1 MGAGFS
7 LTRLMFAHRLRYL
20 YILLLAAYSFF
31 NILFTGGDDLF
42 NFPINRYHLF
52 AVILMMV
59 FLLWESNRLLFT
71 ALQKNVVRLQGKLNI
86 LALFF
91 MLSLLHV
98 GIISAVTAYLVPG
111 WLGFEG
117 AEANAQFRIS
127 LAFCFRINLFLH
139 TIHAIMYYDSRLKNS
154 VLEAEKLKTLTAE
167 SQFVALRNQVKPH
180 FLFNSFNVLSGLVHK
195 DPPLASEFIQQLS
208 RVYRYLLYH
217 QQEKVVD
224 LATELEYL
232 DSYIFLLKIRFG
244 DALQVSKEVEEAIQK
259 KYFVPPATVQ
269 LLVEN
274 AVKHNKV
281 SRKNRLNVNIFEQ
294 DRFLV
299 VQNNLQ
305 SKSQQ
310 EPSSGLGLENI
321 RLRYRHLANQE
332 IIVEKNEQHFTVRLP
347 LILLP
352 DYESTH
358 R

>member
-1 MGAGFS
+1 
-7 LTRLMFAHRLRYL
+7 MFAHRFRYL

-42 NFPINRYHLF
+42 NFPIHRYHLF

-59 FLLWESNRLLFT
+59 FLVWEGNRLLFVV
-71 ALQKNVVRLQGKLNI
+71 LQKNVSRLNGKLHI
-86 LALFF
+86 LVLFF
-91 MLSLLHV
+91 ILSLLNV
-98 GIISAVTAYLVPG
+98 GIVSAAIAYLVPG
-111 WLGFEG
+111 WLGFEV
-117 AEANAQFRIS
+117 AETSSQFKLS

-167 SQFVALRNQVKPH
+167 SQFEALRNQVKPH
-180 FLFNSFNVLSGLVHK
+180 FLFNSFNVLSGLIHK
-195 DPPLASEFIQQLS
+195 DPGLASEFIQQLS

-217 QQEKVVD
+217 QQEKLVS
-224 LATELEYL
+224 LSTEIEYL

-244 DALQVSKEVEEAIQK
+244 EALEVDRNINDINTE
-259 KYFVPPATVQ
+259 KYRIPPASLQ

-299 VQNNLQ
+299 VRNNVQ
-305 SKSQQ
+305 SKSQR
-310 EPSSGLGLENI
+310 EPSSGLGLQNI
-321 RLRYRHLANQE
+321 RLRYRHLAKQD
-332 IIVEKNEQHFTVRLP
+332 IVVEQDKLYFTVRLP
-347 LILLP
+347 LILQH
-352 DYESTH
+352 DYESTD